1 MALHT
6 HGKAGKPLK
15 SARHLLP
22 SKANVQAKRRA
33 KGAQGRVKRR

>member
-6 HGKAGKPLK
+6 HGKAGKPQK
-15 SARHLLP
+15 SAKNLLP

-33 KGAQGRVKRR
+33 KGARGRVKRR

>member
-1 MALHT
+1 MAKHT

-15 SARHLLP
+15 SARNLLP

-33 KGAQGRVKRR
+33 KGAQGRAKRR